1 MLLATFASLA
11 LKLEAISMLLWC
23 MQETWRLLL
32 RSQNDVLSAIAL
44 LAQAV
49 SSTDPVLQQ
58 IYLRISDC
66 QSNLEQVA
74 QLLKTHATM
83 NASIAQEMIADPLC
97 SHLVSHIPCACS

>member
-1 MLLATFASLA
+1 MLLANCAPLA
-11 LKLEAISMLLWC
+11 LRLEGISTLLQC

-58 IYLRISDC
+58 IYIRISDC

-97 SHLVSHIPCACS
+97 SHLVSHFPCACS